1 MTGSNLIVMKEL
13 EGKIRELGEV
23 ESAEREALKEE
34 ISLRIDQK
42 VSHLAREVSSTWNY
56 SLNKVFNPG

>member
-34 ISLRIDQK
+34 ITVRIDQK
-42 VSHLAREVSSTWNY
+42 VGDLASEVSFYFKYDNDG
-56 SLNKVFNPG
+56 LRMI

>member
-34 ISLRIDQK
+34 ISLRIDHK
-42 VSHLAREVSSTWNY
+42 VSHLAQEVSSTWNY
-56 SLNKVFNPG
+56 SLNKVFNPD